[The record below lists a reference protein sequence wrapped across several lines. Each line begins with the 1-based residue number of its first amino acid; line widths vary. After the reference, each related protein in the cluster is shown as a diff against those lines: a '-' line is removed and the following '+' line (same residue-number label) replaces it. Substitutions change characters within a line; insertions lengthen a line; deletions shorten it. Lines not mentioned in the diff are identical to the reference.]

1 MGDTKSNNELL
12 TKYKNTPR
20 DCTFF
25 NKENWGRGGGGETV
39 GPNKF
44 LKCQW
49 CLNTKITED
58 LVDQSHLLQSKNV

>member
-12 TKYKNTPR
+12 TKYKNTTR

-25 NKENWGRGGGGETV
+25 NKENWGGGGRETV

-44 LKCQW
+44 LKCLW
-49 CLNTKITED
+49 CLNTKMTED